1 METGDAPLRVLV
13 LSPRIPA
20 DGGKGDQLRALQLIR
35 ALAAGHAVEV
45 VTTGAGSRAGDVG
58 AYARL
63 IVRRV
68 TPLGRLAGALGAVLR
83 GQPLQVGWMTP
94 GAAWRT
100 ARRRAAAADVVVAV
114 TVRALRGR
122 LPAPVI
128 LDHVDALSVNMRRRA
143 DGPEP
148 IALRLFARAEAIL
161 LDRWER
167 RLARCVAVQAA
178 ISPIDASQL
187 PTPPEVH
194 VVPNSIAVGGPF
206 AAFERDI
213 DVVLTGNMAYPPN
226 ADAARWLSDEIAP
239 ALWRRRPDASVWV
252 VGRAARRLALDGRIR
267 VEADVPAVAPYLR
280 RARVAL
286 APLRIGT
293 GAPNKVLEAMVG
305 GAAVVATPVA
315 VAPFDL
321 APEGYLTGEDADA
334 LAAATDRLLGDEA
347 ERRRRVERALRLVG
361 LYSADAQRRRIEALV
376 SEARRRA

>member
-13 LSPRIPA
+13 ISPRVPA

-35 ALAAGHAVEV
+35 ALAATHTVEV
-45 VTTGAGSRAGDVG
+45 LTTGAGSRGGDVG
-58 AYARL
+58 ANARL

-68 TPLGRLAGALGAVLR
+68 TPLERLAGAVGAVLR
-83 GQPLQVGWMTP
+83 GQPFQVGWMMP
-94 GAAWRT
+94 GSAWRT
-100 ARRRAAAADVVVAV
+100 ARRRAARADVVVAV

-122 LPAPVI
+122 LPVPVI

-143 DGPEP
+143 GGPEP
-148 IALRLFARAEAIL
+148 IALRLFAKAEAVL

-178 ISPIDASQL
+178 ISPVDASQL

-194 VVPNSIAVGGPF
+194 VIPNSVAVGGPF
-206 AAFERDI
+206 ADIERDI

-239 ALWRRRPDASVWV
+239 ALWRRRPGASVWV
-252 VGRAARRLALDGRIR
+252 VGRDARRLTLDGRIR
-267 VEADVPAVAPYLR
+267 VAADVPAVAPYLR

-293 GAPNKVLEAMVG
+293 GAPNKVLEAIAA
-305 GAAVVATPVA
+305 GAAVVATPA
-315 VAPFDL
+315 AIAPFDL
-321 APEGYLTGEDADA
+321 TPTAVLTGEDAEA
-334 LAAATDRLLGDEA
+334 LAAAAERLLGDDR
-347 ERRRRVERALRLVG
+347 ERRRLVERALRVVG
-361 LYSADAQRRRIEALV
+361 LYSADAQRTRIEALLY
-376 SEARRRA
+376 EALG